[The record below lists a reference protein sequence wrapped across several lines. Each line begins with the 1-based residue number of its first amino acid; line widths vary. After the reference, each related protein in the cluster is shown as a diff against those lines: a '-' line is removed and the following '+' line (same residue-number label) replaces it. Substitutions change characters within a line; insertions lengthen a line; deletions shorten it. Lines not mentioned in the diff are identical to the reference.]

1 MRIFL
6 AGAAGV
12 IGRRLSPL
20 LVADGHEVFGT
31 TRSADRADQLRT
43 QGVKPVLLDIFDADA
58 VMRAVREAACEI
70 VIHQLTDL
78 PAVMAPERLP
88 EILARNARIRDEGTR
103 NLLAGARQSG
113 VGRVIAQSVAFAYA
127 PGPQPFREGD
137 PLGVD
142 REGPPGVSAR
152 GVASLETQVLNGP
165 WDGIVLRYGRLYGPG
180 APDEAPPPALHVD
193 TAAEIARRAV
203 TRGEAGLHNVA
214 EDDGFA
220 DSSKAR
226 AVFGAL

>member
-1 MRIFL
+1 MRVFL

-12 IGRRLSPL
+12 IGRRLCPL

-31 TRSADRADQLRT
+31 TRSAARADTLRA
-43 QGVKPVLLDIFDADA
+43 QGVRPVLLDIFDAD
-58 VMRAVREAACEI
+58 VVIRAVCDAACEV

-78 PAVMAPERLP
+78 PAVMEPERLP

-113 VGRVIAQSVAFAYA
+113 VRRVIAQSVAFAYA
-127 PGPQPFREGD
+127 PGAQPFRESD

-142 REGPPGVSAR
+142 REGSPGVSAR
-152 GVASLETQVLNGP
+152 GVASLEAQVLSGP
-165 WDGIVLRYGRLYGPG
+165 WDGLVLRYGRLYGPG
-180 APDEAPPPALHVD
+180 APDKAPPPALHVD
-193 TAAEIARRAV
+193 AAAEIARRAV
-203 TRGEAGLHNVA
+203 TRGEAGIYNVA
-214 EDDGFA
+214 EEDGFA

-226 AVFGAL
+226 LLLGL